1 VLDNYTLEAKKINKT
16 FKGTQAI
23 KEVSFSLR
31 KGEILG
37 LVGENG
43 AGKTTVIKVIGG
55 VEKKDSGS
63 LALESKEYSPQ
74 NVQDAVKQGV
84 TIVYQEQQVVLPL
97 TVAENI
103 YLGRLNNFKKCGV
116 LQWKTLYKETEK
128 LIQIIGAKF
137 LPNDKLSNLSY
148 SERKLVDFIRAI
160 SSHPKVLLVDE
171 ITAILSGDQA
181 KIIMRFLKELSNQ
194 GTSIIYVSHR
204 LEEIFYLC
212 KKVIVM
218 KDGNVV
224 AEIKTGHSN
233 PEHLS
238 SLMVGRKIGNRFDI
252 FNEKRNKYDFKEQ
265 EKILSVS
272 ALEKDPYFSN
282 ISFELHKK
290 EILGFAGLEGCGSE
304 QILKSIAG
312 IIRPD
317 GGDCYIDCDGKLEDI
332 ASINDAINKGIAYVP
347 KERSV
352 EGLILILSIEFN
364 ITLPILR
371 KLKKKIFLFLDHENI
386 KNKAKKIIE
395 ELQIKAPGL
404 KSTCQNLSGGNQQK
418 VVLAKWLVNNP
429 RILILNDP
437 TRGIDVGAREAIYR
451 LLKRLT
457 DKGISLII
465 YSNELSELL
474 GMCDNLIALKEGQIS
489 ASWNLAGQK
498 NLVTEEEVV
507 RSIL

>member
-1 VLDNYTLEAKKINKT
+1 
-16 FKGTQAI
+16 
-23 KEVSFSLR
+23 
-31 KGEILG
+31 
-37 LVGENG
+37 
-43 AGKTTVIKVIGG
+43 
-55 VEKKDSGS
+55 
-63 LALESKEYSPQ
+63 
-74 NVQDAVKQGV
+74 
-84 TIVYQEQQVVLPL
+84 
-97 TVAENI
+97 
-103 YLGRLNNFKKCGV
+103 
-116 LQWKTLYKETEK
+116 
-128 LIQIIGAKF
+128 
-137 LPNDKLSNLSY
+137 
-148 SERKLVDFIRAI
+148 
-160 SSHPKVLLVDE
+160 LLVDE

-465 YSNELSELL
+465 YSNDLSERL